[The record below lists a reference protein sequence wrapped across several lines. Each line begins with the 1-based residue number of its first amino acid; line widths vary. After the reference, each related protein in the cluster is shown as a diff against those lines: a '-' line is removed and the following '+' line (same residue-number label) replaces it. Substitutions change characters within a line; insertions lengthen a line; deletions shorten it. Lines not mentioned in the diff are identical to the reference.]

1 METCKIKNLYNLK
14 ETIAKDLFEGA
25 VYPWE
30 VLPKISDFIKKLGA
44 TLSEEEYEKRG
55 EDIWIAKSATVAPT
69 AYIHGPAII
78 GKEAE
83 VRHCAFIRG
92 NAIVGEGAVVGNS
105 TELKNVVLFNKV
117 QVPHYNY
124 VGDCILFDGVQVPH
138 FNYVGDSILGYK
150 AHMGAGSITSNVKS
164 DKKLVVVKDD
174 KGNRI
179 ETGLK
184 KFGAMIGDNVEVG
197 CGSILNPGTV
207 VGPDSNIYPLSS
219 VREVIPAHSIYK
231 KRGEVAEKRKQNEK

>member
-1 METCKIKNLYNLK
+1 MSEQLTIKNLYNHMD
-14 ETIAKDLFEGA
+14 ETIAKDIFEGA
-25 VYPWE
+25 TYPWE
-30 VLPKISDFIKKLGA
+30 ILPKISGFIKELGK
-44 TLSEEEYEKRG
+44 TLPADEYDQVG
-55 EDIWIAKSATVAPT
+55 EDVWIAKSATVFQT

-78 GKEAE
+78 GKNAE
-83 VRHCAFIRG
+83 VRQCAFIRG

-105 TELKNVVLFNKV
+105 TELKNVILFNKV

-124 VGDCILFDGVQVPH
+124 VGD
-138 FNYVGDSILGYK
+138 SILGYK
-150 AHMGAGSITSNVKS
+150 SHMGAGSITSNVKS

-231 KRGEVAEKRKQNEK
+231 KRGEVAEKVAD